1 MFWCHL
7 WQLLV
12 CPEVAIFGNLM
23 NVVTKLPKMATP
35 GQATFG
41 MSRCYHFWQLGGS
54 IPPSCQKWQL
64 LHMPKVANFCYVNA
78 VAIFGN
84 LMGVFQQVA
93 RNGNILTYIL
103 EPTSNQIW
111 SLLAWSRS
119 LPKLAMSCFDKMA
132 RFNFHCCLY
141 RISTSSSHKYCQ
153 IWIFLVS
160 C

>member
-1 MFWCHL
+1 MLAQISGRILRSMTFVVSHHFNLAGWSILAHGAQRRGMFWCHL

-41 MSRCYHFWQLGGS
+41 MSRCYHFWQLGGR

-93 RNGNILTYIL
+93 RNGNILTY
-103 EPTSNQIW
+103 
-111 SLLAWSRS
+111 
-119 LPKLAMSCFDKMA
+119 
-132 RFNFHCCLY
+132 
-141 RISTSSSHKYCQ
+141 
-153 IWIFLVS
+153 
-160 C
+160 

>member
-1 MFWCHL
+1 MAGRCKIREFSEQLSLRLLITQYYRLHETILDMVIGGMFWCHF

-41 MSRCYHFWQLGGS
+41 MSRCYHFWQLGGR

-64 LHMPKVANFCYVNA
+64 LHIPKVANFCYVNA

-93 RNGNILTYIL
+93 RNGNILT
-103 EPTSNQIW
+103 
-111 SLLAWSRS
+111 
-119 LPKLAMSCFDKMA
+119 
-132 RFNFHCCLY
+132 
-141 RISTSSSHKYCQ
+141 
-153 IWIFLVS
+153 
-160 C
+160 

>member
-1 MFWCHL
+1 MVPPFLHTDLPSCLSLIFLLPNPRSFQNFLGFVVLSCLNIVNEFLVGLFGGMFWCHF

-41 MSRCYHFWQLGGS
+41 MSRCYHFWQLGGR

-64 LHMPKVANFCYVNA
+64 LHIPKVANFCYVNA

-93 RNGNILTYIL
+93 RNGNILT
-103 EPTSNQIW
+103 
-111 SLLAWSRS
+111 
-119 LPKLAMSCFDKMA
+119 
-132 RFNFHCCLY
+132 
-141 RISTSSSHKYCQ
+141 
-153 IWIFLVS
+153 
-160 C
+160 